1 VVIMDIAAQPPIR
14 QAVRMPGTGPTIRA
28 RRLGQRLRDLRER
41 AGLGADDTARR
52 LGWSR
57 AKLVRFETATA
68 VPRPADTAAL
78 CDLYGASSD
87 ERALLVSLAAD
98 AGKRGWWNAYGDVF
112 TGSYVADEAL
122 ASRIRMWEPQLVPGL
137 LQVEKYAWAVIEAGR
152 PGDPEDTQRR
162 VMARMARRTLLSKPD
177 APALTAI
184 MDEAVLHRPV
194 GGGSVMREQLE
205 ELLRPRDN
213 VTVRVVP
220 FTVGAFPGLEG
231 GFTVLDFPDQ
241 TTFPT
246 EVYAESIAGDLYPE
260 SADQITRINLAF
272 ERIEELAL
280 PPGQSSDL
288 IRRAIEEL
296 PGP

>member
-1 VVIMDIAAQPPIR
+1 MDIAAQSPIG

-41 AGLGADDTARR
+41 ASLGADDTARR

-68 VPRPADTAAL
+68 VPRPADAAAL

-152 PGDPEDTQRR
+152 PGDPDDTQRR

-184 MDEAVLHRPV
+184 MDEAVLRRPI
-194 GGGSVMREQLE
+194 GGLAVMREQLE
-205 ELLRPRDN
+205 ELLRARGN
-213 VTVRVVP
+213 VTVR
-220 FTVGAFPGLEG
+220 AFAGLEG
-231 GFTVLDFPDQ
+231 GFTLLDFPDQ

-272 ERIEELAL
+272 ERIEQAAL
-280 PPGQSSDL
+280 GPDESAEL
-288 IRRAIEEL
+288 IRRAFEEL